1 MVRVE
6 KLFPQVWTWSD
17 EAGWSTRPD
26 RTFTRT
32 GYAVELPERD
42 GLLLIDPPG
51 LADGDLA
58 RLEPIGRPRFILLTC
73 NDHLREAAA
82 YRERWGAELMVNRV
96 GADSLGVVPDGLL
109 DDGDVLWKTVT
120 AIHLPN
126 VYSPGETAFLVS
138 RPGCRVLFVG
148 DALCGGR
155 DDTGVPDG
163 EIGIFSTAYITDWV
177 AARRSLA
184 RLLEFPFDAICF
196 GHGSPVTEAPDL
208 ALRRFLSSLGP

>member
-6 KLFPQVWTWSD
+6 KLFPLIWTWSD
-17 EAGWSTRPD
+17 EAVWSTHPD

-32 GYAVELPERD
+32 GYAVELPEQG

-51 LADGDLA
+51 LADDDLD
-58 RLEPIGRPRFILLTC
+58 RLELIGRPRFILLTC

-82 YRERWGAELMVNRV
+82 YRERWGAELIVNRIGV
-96 GADSLGVVPDGLL
+96 DSLGVVPDRLV
-109 DDGDVLWKTVT
+109 DDGDVLWDTVT
-120 AIHLPN
+120 AIHLPD

-138 RPGCRVLFVG
+138 GVLFVG

-155 DDTGVPDG
+155 DDIGVPDG
-163 EIGIFSTAYITDWV
+163 EIGIFSTAYITDWG

-184 RLLEFPFDAICF
+184 RMLEFPFGAICF
-196 GHGSPVTEAPDL
+196 GHGSPVTEGPDL